1 MVMNPLFR
9 MYTAS
14 VVIVT
19 FPGFHS
25 INQSNQNCY
34 NVVSY
39 KKCLQMIGGT
49 SVSLVLWQK
58 SVWEADDC
66 ISEGNM
72 FQRMDAAT
80 AGKRT
85 PADGSQTI
93 CRNLQPDICR

>member
-39 KKCLQMIGGT
+39 KKMSANDWWNKCVFSFVAEIGLG
-49 SVSLVLWQK
+49 
-58 SVWEADDC
+58 
-66 ISEGNM
+66 G
-72 FQRMDAAT
+72 
-80 AGKRT
+80 G
-85 PADGSQTI
+85 
-93 CRNLQPDICR
+93 